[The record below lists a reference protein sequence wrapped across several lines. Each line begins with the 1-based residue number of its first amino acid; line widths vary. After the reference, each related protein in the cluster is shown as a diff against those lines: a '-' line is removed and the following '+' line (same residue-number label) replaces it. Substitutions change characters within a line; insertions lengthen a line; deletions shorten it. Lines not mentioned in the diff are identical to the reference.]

1 MLNTFSFCVYGD
13 VEIKNVMIDVD
24 GTNLVDGVQITFE
37 EDEFDTIEIVGHIDL
52 DEIEADDVEK
62 LIEDNLKKVW

>member
-1 MLNTFSFCVYGD
+1 MLNTFSFCQYGD

-62 LIEDNLKKVW
+62 LIENNLKKVW

>member
-1 MLNTFSFCVYGD
+1 MLNTFSFCQYGD

-37 EDEFDTIEIVGHIDL
+37 DDEFDTIEIVGHIDL
-52 DEIEADDVEK
+52 NELEADDVEK